1 MDTEKSTFSTTEDA
15 RLAALANLAILDT
28 APEREFDA
36 ITRAA
41 AAIFGVSSAA
51 VSLIDRDRQ
60 WLKSRHQIDFT
71 ETPRDIAFCDEVV
84 TQREVLV
91 VHDTLESEQFR
102 RNPLVTGEPN
112 IRFYAGAPLY
122 LEAGLCI
129 GSLCILDKFPR
140 PDFGEAEKG
149 LLQELASVV
158 EELIGARRARSQAHI
173 AAQVVTSTPDAV
185 LATNG
190 SAQIVYWNEAAEHL
204 FGWSADEALGQ
215 NVKLIIPDRFRDGH
229 QERFEAA
236 AQGGPTRLVGKF
248 IELEAR
254 NQSGQVFPIELSLA
268 PWGYGEGGGYA
279 AVVRD
284 ITARKA
290 LQDERDHSKKS
301 LDAVVSNLPLML
313 FVKDSSTLRYLLVNK
328 AAEEILG
335 RRAESMIGK
344 SDSELFLSGAAFEE
358 DDRRAISRGEVEW
371 VEADYEQDDGSI
383 KSIRVKRILI
393 DGPDAAN
400 QYLLVLA
407 ENVTEMR
414 ETEAERWKLAR
425 YDTLTGLLNR
435 ASFLDKVDEFISDR
449 TRFAMLNIDLDRF
462 KSVNDQFGHV
472 TGDQVLK
479 LLGDRLSAEV
489 DDGTFIARIGG
500 DEFVYLITGEGLRER
515 ALQTAKDVIESIR
528 LPMKVGRMNAYI
540 GASIGIVVHP
550 EDGENLETLR
560 QHADLAMYR
569 AKQEGKGEPCFFDDE
584 MDAFE
589 RDRRKLQTS
598 LRVAIENQSIYL
610 VFQPIVEASTG
621 KVTSLEALAR
631 WVDQDRGIIPPD
643 VFISVAEESDLIEE
657 LGEQILRMACE
668 AAKDW
673 PEHLRVAVNLSP
685 RQFLSGRLV
694 EIVQTV
700 LSETGLTP
708 NRLQIEVTESL
719 FIENAEE
726 AFDQLLALKRSGIL
740 ISIDDFGIGYSS
752 LSYFKTFD
760 FDKVKIDKSF
770 IFEIEKSRAAK
781 AIVNAVVGLAKQLS
795 MKVVAEGVETE
806 SQAILLR
813 QLGVS
818 HLQGYLYA
826 APLSHEEV
834 NPYLS
839 RRATS
844 LSA

>member
-515 ALQTAKDVIESIR
+515 ALQTAKDVIECIR

-726 AFDQLLALKRSGIL
+726 AFEQLLALKRSGIL